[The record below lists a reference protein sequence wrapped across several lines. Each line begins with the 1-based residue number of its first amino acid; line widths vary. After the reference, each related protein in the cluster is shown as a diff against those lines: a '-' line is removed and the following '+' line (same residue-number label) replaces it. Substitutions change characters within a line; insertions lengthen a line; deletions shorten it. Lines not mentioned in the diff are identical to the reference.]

1 MVNSPDALIAF
12 LPEVFIANGGGER
25 SAPFGVGLGEG
36 AEDLQAAWTTLSQ
49 VFAQTDQA
57 VRNPTVLGNF
67 LKAAKLRD
75 ATFVSACLD
84 AAVADPDL
92 GRHFGF
98 LQVVAG
104 LDSAGIDRVIGALN
118 QAGAIEAF
126 RHLSYIDVET
136 LPAAE
141 VARLIDVVVG
151 LPHGPGLAIDMM
163 WRYFYRTQNDP
174 QRVYDPLLVD
184 RARRVL
190 TLIDLDNFND
200 FRDSSIRSIASA
212 VLAGEEGRETAMAV
226 SHRVYA
232 GVTAKGGWRREAHGL
247 VDKLFETEPQVAL
260 DVFVDGDKGPPER
273 LFKGRVERGS
283 PLDGVDTDV
292 LIAWADRAPER
303 RYARLGEVLSMFR
316 KDQMDNVLGV
326 NPAFTAL
333 LERAPDKIA
342 FLGEAYT
349 RVHPSGWSGSLA
361 EILTSRKALLDDL
374 PDHPD
379 IAAWRAREYPRID
392 RWIAAERER
401 ESEREESFE

>member
-1 MVNSPDALIAF
+1 M
-12 LPEVFIANGGGER
+12 
-25 SAPFGVGLGEG
+25 
-36 AEDLQAAWTTLSQ
+36 
-49 VFAQTDQA
+49 
-57 VRNPTVLGNF
+57 LGNF
-67 LKAAKLRD
+67 LKAAQLRD

-104 LDSAGIDRVIGALN
+104 LDSAGVDRVIGALN
-118 QAGAIEAF
+118 QTGAIEAF
-126 RHLSYIDVET
+126 RHLSYIDVEM

-141 VARLIDVVVG
+141 VARLVDVVIG
-151 LPHGPGLAIDMM
+151 LPHGPGLVVDMM
-163 WRYFYRTQNDP
+163 WRYFYRTQKDSE
-174 QRVYDPLLVD
+174 QVYDSLLVD

-190 TLIDLDNFND
+190 TLIDLDDFND
-200 FRDSSIRSIASA
+200 FRDSSIRSLASA
-212 VLAGEEGRETAMAV
+212 VLAGEEGRETALAV

-247 VDKLFETEPQVAL
+247 VDKLFKTQPEVAL
-260 DVFVDGDKGPPER
+260 DVFVDGAKGPAER
-273 LFKGRVERGS
+273 LFKRRVGRGS

-303 RYARLGEVLSMFR
+303 RYACLGEVLSLFR
-316 KDQMDNVLGV
+316 KDQMDKVLGV

-333 LERAPDKIA
+333 LERAPDKVA

-374 PDHPD
+374 PNHPD

-401 ESEREESFE
+401 ESEQEESFE